1 MSNISQ
7 NSTVLK
13 VCSRFHTARS
23 IGSNIIIQ
31 TRNFPHNQHLAR
43 KETLKQKHYGSAV
56 YGSAKDH
63 VLSKL
68 NPVHHAGI
76 RIATGAYRTSP
87 VPSLYVESD
96 IPPLFIRRMKLVMN
110 YVTKISAC
118 PLNPAHKILL
128 QDVPNLLFQTTKK
141 PLPLACRFRK
151 LDVFASH
158 LSTCKIEPYL
168 PPVPPWSAPFPSV
181 DCTLSASNKSD
192 TSAVIFRKE
201 FMDVINNVYKD
212 HTLCFTD
219 GSKTVDS
226 ASCAY
231 SIGDEV
237 CSIKLSPIISIYTA
251 ELLAIVQCMEKITQ
265 LPSPSPQYLI
275 VSDSESS
282 LCAIKN
288 VKSNNNPLVNR
299 IYQLWLQLKSVE
311 VILRF
316 LWCPSHC
323 GITGNEV
330 VDRAAQSENHN
341 FDLNVITPDDMSPF
355 IKKMCLS
362 SWQNEWNNVN
372 PNNKL
377 KSIKPEIGRWDSSY
391 RPNRYQEVV
400 LTRLRI
406 GHTRLTHSFLFTKSP
421 PPICECGEPLTVK
434 HVILSCPIHE
444 PLRHTYDTTPS
455 LGNSTAS
462 VDAVMDLLNR
472 LELFH
477 LI

>member
-1 MSNISQ
+1 MEQVRQPVIRVDKNQ
-7 NSTVLK
+7 
-13 VCSRFHTARS
+13 
-23 IGSNIIIQ
+23 GSNSDNTGSVPEAAREPLQGQKFKLGRWSRGSLIRAASSFDVEC
-31 TRNFPHNQHLAR
+31 TSFPLIT
-43 KETLKQKHYGSAV
+43 EV
-56 YGSAKDH
+56 
-63 VLSKL
+63 
-68 NPVHHAGI
+68 
-76 RIATGAYRTSP
+76 
-87 VPSLYVESD
+87 
-96 IPPLFIRRMKLVMN
+96 
-110 YVTKISAC
+110 
-118 PLNPAHKILL
+118 
-128 QDVPNLLFQTTKK
+128 KK
-141 PLPLACRFRK
+141 RC
-151 LDVFASH
+151 
-158 LSTCKIEPYL
+158 
-168 PPVPPWSAPFPSV
+168 
-181 DCTLSASNKSD
+181 
-192 TSAVIFRKE
+192 
-201 FMDVINNVYKD
+201 
-212 HTLCFTD
+212 
-219 GSKTVDS
+219 
-226 ASCAY
+226 
-231 SIGDEV
+231 
-237 CSIKLSPIISIYTA
+237 ISIYTA

-275 VSDSESS
+275 VSDSKSS

-299 IYQLWLQLKSVE
+299 IYQLWLQLNSVE

-330 VDRAAQSENHN
+330 VDRAAQSENYN
-341 FDLNVITPDDMSPF
+341 SDLNVITPDDMSPF

-377 KSIKPEIGRWDSSY
+377 KSVKPEIGRWDSSN

-421 PPICECGEPLTVK
+421 PPICDCGEPLTVK

-477 LI
+477 RI